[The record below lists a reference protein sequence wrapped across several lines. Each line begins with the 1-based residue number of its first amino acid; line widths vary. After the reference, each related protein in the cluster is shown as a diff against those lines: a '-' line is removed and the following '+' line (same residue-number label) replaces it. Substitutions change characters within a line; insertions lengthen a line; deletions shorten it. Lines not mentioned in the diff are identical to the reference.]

1 MVKKESRNI
10 RDKGYNSINIQNIMT
25 DKKPI
30 YVIAKDLGIDTK
42 KLIKA
47 CNQIGIYA
55 KGASKRLDHN
65 EEEEIKTYFNNGK
78 NVANEVIDIKISSLN
93 EKKIEKK
100 SNVNSNNYKYF
111 ANRLIKE
118 I

>member
-1 MVKKESRNI
+1 MV
-10 RDKGYNSINIQNIMT
+10 

-30 YVIAKDLGIDTK
+30 HLIAKELGIDTK
-42 KLIKA
+42 KVIKA

-55 KGASKRLDHN
+55 KGASKRLEN
-65 EEEEIKTYFNNGK
+65 KEEEKIKAYFKNGK

-93 EKKIEKK
+93 QTKIEKEFTIK
-100 SNVNSNNYKYF
+100 STNNKYF
-111 ANRLIKE
+111 PNRLIKE

>member
-1 MVKKESRNI
+1 
-10 RDKGYNSINIQNIMT
+10 MT

-78 NVANEVIDIKISSLN
+78 NVANEVIDININALN
-93 EKKIEKK
+93 ETNIGRGFNNK
-100 SNVNSNNYKYF
+100 SNDNKYF
-111 ANRLIKE
+111 PNRLIK
-118 I
+118 